1 MSDFPLDGSEVPE
14 NFRHVPPGP
23 TRWNEFD
30 GHRPCDNARYRA
42 FFDWVIMLYAMLV
55 DGFDLLSSAPVPVTV
70 KHVRR
75 FHRPLQFPAA
85 SNASLRASSIGTSSA
100 RDGFGLVGSCVAEI
114 CARLRRR
121 SLVLAAGAC
130 LNPRAPGATAGL
142 TSRAG
147 PGQESA
153 INIEQR

>member
-1 MSDFPLDGSEVPE
+1 
-14 NFRHVPPGP
+14 
-23 TRWNEFD
+23 
-30 GHRPCDNARYRA
+30 
-42 FFDWVIMLYAMLV
+42 MLV
-55 DGFDLLSSAPVPVTV
+55 NGFDLLSSALVPVTA

-100 RDGFGLVGSCVAEI
+100 RDGFGLFGSCVADI

-121 SLVLAAGAC
+121 SLVLTAGAC

-142 TSRAG
+142 MSMAG
-147 PGQESA
+147 PCQEFA